1 MSLLNVENPLPQ
13 YVIVM
18 VRYLAHVGKPVS
30 SDLAKAVLCP
40 PTLGDQKAYESSLS
54 TLKSLGLV
62 REEESDHLSLTVTT
76 SGDPASIIDVLRTAM
91 LAEEHNTGVGESE
104 SQSGPRDL
112 IRALCWFLTLDPITD
127 VLNLSEAQLRQR
139 NAIHAHLGDPIV
151 NDTRWNRF
159 RSWSSALGF
168 CTPALTADPEKSGGA
183 RLMPDCTDAVRRTV
197 QSRWATGRSLE
208 PHVALQELREA
219 LPVLPGGR
227 YSTTVGLESPGP
239 NHAGP
244 ALSFAL
250 LRGHDEK
257 WLRLDQDDDAR
268 HLLHLD
274 DPDQPDFPRTFS
286 SITVLEAPRG

>member
-13 YVIVM
+13 YMIVV

-30 SDLAKAVLCP
+30 SDLAKAMLCP
-40 PTLGDQKAYESSLS
+40 PVLGDEKAYESSLS
-54 TLKSLGLV
+54 TLKSLGLI
-62 REEESDHLSLTVTT
+62 REDRNHLGLTVTP
-76 SGDPASIIDVLRTAM
+76 SDAPASIIDVLRTAV

-112 IRALCWFLTLDPITD
+112 IRALCWFLTLDPVAD
-127 VLNLSEAQLRQR
+127 VLNLSEVQLRQR
-139 NAIHAHLGDPIV
+139 EAIHAHLGDPIV

-168 CTPALTADPEKSGGA
+168 CTPALTADPEKAGGA
-183 RLMPDCTDAVRRTV
+183 RLMPDCTNAVRRTV
-197 QSRWATGRSLE
+197 QGRWATGDSLK
-208 PHVALQELREA
+208 PNTALQELRKA
-219 LPVLPGGR
+219 LPVLPGGL
-227 YSTTVGLESPGP
+227 YSVAVGLASPGP

-286 SITVLEAPRG
+286 SITVLEATRG